1 MESKKEIKYKHSEG
15 NKNIKNEDELLTQL
29 EQLKNENKY
38 EECISLI
45 EQQLPY
51 LEKNYSKES

>member
-38 EECISLI
+38 EECIFRKKLF
-45 EQQLPY
+45 
-51 LEKNYSKES
+51 KRK